1 MCEMAFKKRVNY
13 LTQEWLDRGKAAVNS
28 HAEFRKIAQDMNL
41 TIYHVITEVPIQGT
55 VYFWSAFK
63 EGECVEVQLGKKDTV
78 DFTLTAPYSIWKQI
92 HQGNLEIVQAILEK
106 KLTVEGKP
114 VKGIK
119 ILKMAPLMN
128 QIIAGI
134 ETNFNIK

>member
-1 MCEMAFKKRVNY
+1 MVSKKRANY
-13 LTQEWLDRGKAAVNS
+13 LTQEWLDRGKAAVNGN
-28 HAEFRKIAQDMNL
+28 AKFRQIAQGMNL
-41 TIYHVITEVPIQGT
+41 TIIHVITEVPTQGT
-55 VYFWSAFK
+55 VYFWSTF
-63 EGECVEVQLGKKDTV
+63 EDGECVEVQLGKKDTV
-78 DFTLTAPYSIWKQI
+78 DFTLTAPYGIWKQI
-92 HQGNLEIVQAILEK
+92 HQGSLEIVQAILEK

-134 ETNFNIK
+134 ETNFNIE